1 VTVQQHFDLIPHQ
14 TAGGLVCQRPSDGYI
29 NATAMCQA
37 TSRLFGHY
45 RERTST
51 QEFLEA
57 LAADI
62 GIPISQLVQSVKG
75 GVPEAQG
82 TWVHPQV
89 AINLA
94 TWCSP
99 IFAVQVSK
107 WVYDWMSGRGQPRSV
122 IPYHLRRHMANHGNV
137 PAGHFSILIEM
148 TTLLIAPME
157 SMGYTLPE
165 RLLPDISQGRIF
177 CKWLREEWDIDT
189 DSLPTYRHHYE
200 DGRVVPAK
208 AYPDDMLK
216 EFRRHFWTV
225 WLPQRAEHYFG
236 PRDSRA
242 LEYLPRLIA
251 KGASAGLATPFKKLP
266 PRPIPKKMRQA

>member
-1 VTVQQHFDLIPHQ
+1 MQQHLDLIPHQ

-37 TSRLFGHY
+37 TGKRWNHY
-45 RERTST
+45 ASNEGTKA
-51 QEFLEA
+51 FIAA
-57 LAADI
+57 LAADT
-62 GIPISQLVQSVKG
+62 GIPASVLVQSLSG
-75 GVPEAQG
+75 GTPELQG

-107 WVYDWMSGRGQPRSV
+107 WVYDWMSDRRKPQSV

-157 SMGYTLPE
+157 AMGYSLPE
-165 RLLPDISQGRIF
+165 KLLPDISQGRIF
-177 CKWLREEWDIDT
+177 CKWLRDEWDIDT

-200 DGRVVPAK
+200 DGRIVPAK

-225 WLPQRAEHYFG
+225 WLPQRAEAYFAG
-236 PRDSRA
+236 RDSKA
-242 LEYLPRLIA
+242 LEFLPRLIA
-251 KGASAGLATPFKKLP
+251 KGATASLAAPFKKLP
-266 PRPIPKKMRQA
+266 PRPIPKKMRRA